1 MDRRGSSTD
10 RSAVDRLMAATLE
23 SIHVHGFGRT
33 TVTTVT
39 DIAGLSR
46 GMVRHE
52 FGSKQQ
58 MVVAALSDL
67 CDRWLSETEPD
78 PGLAGGEQV
87 RAIVRAMFAPETF
100 NPVNVDAWVALSVEA
115 RSDPELLEVRERT
128 QARWVDQLTVAFEA
142 SGVDA
147 PAQAAAATLATAD
160 GLWLQ
165 RRLEDPSTES
175 ESATATVLR
184 VVDALLG

>member
-1 MDRRGSSTD
+1 MHESDTTTD
-10 RSAVDRLMAATLE
+10 RSAVERLLEATLE
-23 SIHVHGFGRT
+23 SIHVHGFGQT

-58 MVVAALSDL
+58 MVVAALTQL
-67 CDRWLSETEPD
+67 CDRWLGETEPD
-78 PGLAGGEQV
+78 ASLPGDEQV
-87 RAIVRAMFAPETF
+87 RAIVRAMFTPAAF

-115 RSDPELLEVRERT
+115 RSDTELHEIRSRT
-128 QARWVDQLTVAFEA
+128 QQRWLDQLTAAFA
-142 SGVDA
+142 AADVDE
-147 PAQAAAATLATAD
+147 PGQAAAATLATAD

-165 RRLEDPSTES
+165 QRLEDSVAES
-175 ESATATVLR
+175 EAATATVLR
-184 VVDALLG
+184 VAAALLG